1 MWSRFAIAGLLA
13 VAASMVLAL
22 PITQPNTSPTT
33 LARLPSTPVA
43 PPEAAAQSTVAASYE
58 IEVLA
63 GVGASGGPTDL
74 SETTG
79 WHPDKDTD
87 YLAIDI
93 AASADTE
100 VRAPFREVR
109 TPPPDLY
116 YYAEVVEAVTG
127 GPNVCS
133 MVEVEVYEA
142 ALSPAGI
149 PASIS
154 ELGRV
159 RYIHVAPDVEVG
171 DTIPL
176 ASGERAKPV
185 GKMVAAEA
193 AGCPFSGPHL
203 HQSANVNNDATSMW
217 RNVDVSG
224 RYEDDGL
231 GFDDYPPVAVTDP
244 AEFCSDTWIFKVYP
258 PLPTG
263 KTKAEWAPR
272 ATPFA
277 KCAAPD
283 NAPVSLTATPSG
295 GKLTLAW
302 TGPTLVAGED
312 DPIDGYRLR
321 WRQTAPS
328 NTAWSEWGNTD
339 SASRHSLTGLTNGNT
354 YAVQVRAQN
363 ASGVGPP
370 ATTSATPASTPTPTP
385 PPTEPPTQPP
395 PPATYQVT
403 VQTAGDGTGTVTPSS
418 GRYRGSQ
425 TFTASATGGSTF
437 AGWSGCDS
445 VSGSACSVNVTGPV
459 TITATF
465 DPPTY
470 QVTVLKAG
478 AGTGTVT
485 PGSGRYRGS
494 KTFTA
499 SATGGSTFAGW
510 SGCDSVSGSACS
522 VNVTGPVTITATFDP
537 PTYQVT
543 VLKAGAGTG
552 TVTPGSGRY
561 RGSKT
566 FTARAASGSTFA
578 GWSGCDSVSGS
589 VCTVNVTAAVTITA
603 TFERKTHTLRTSVS
617 VCCGSIDVS
626 PSGPYYHGDNTPVT
640 LTARPQG
647 LVFSFD
653 SWGGDCEGE
662 TSATCDLTMND
673 DMDVTV
679 AFSHSC
685 DGNTGI
691 GCGRQEDENGDG
703 EGSPPP

>member
-1 MWSRFAIAGLLA
+1 
-13 VAASMVLAL
+13 MV
-22 PITQPNTSPTT
+22 I
-33 LARLPSTPVA
+33 STPN
-43 PPEAAAQSTVAASYE
+43 PESSV
-58 IEVLA
+58 
-63 GVGASGGPTDL
+63 
-74 SETTG
+74 
-79 WHPDKDTD
+79 
-87 YLAIDI
+87 
-93 AASADTE
+93 
-100 VRAPFREVR
+100 
-109 TPPPDLY
+109 
-116 YYAEVVEAVTG
+116 
-127 GPNVCS
+127 
-133 MVEVEVYEA
+133 
-142 ALSPAGI
+142 
-149 PASIS
+149 
-154 ELGRV
+154 
-159 RYIHVAPDVEVG
+159 
-171 DTIPL
+171 
-176 ASGERAKPV
+176 
-185 GKMVAAEA
+185 
-193 AGCPFSGPHL
+193 
-203 HQSANVNNDATSMW
+203 W
-217 RNVDVSG
+217 RNAARHYRND
-224 RYEDDGL
+224 DDGL
-231 GFDDYPPVAVTDP
+231 GIDP
-244 AEFCSDTWIFKVYP
+244 ADLGYKAPFQWYCSDTWLFKIYP
-258 PLPTG
+258 PRPENKTEDEWTPQASNVSRCDSPSVPRNVQAKGAPGSINLTWSAPATGTVTSYEYRARPT
-263 KTKAEWAPR
+263 TPTAENPIPTAEATVTTAGAVSCTDNDVEVVTTSRAYGNRWAAVHCDWKKVDGGASVRSLTIDDDLEDGVEYTVHLRARNRNTDVSGAGPFAVTR
-272 ATPFA
+272 ATPGA
-277 KCAAPD
+277 
-283 NAPVSLTATPSG
+283 
-295 GKLTLAW
+295 
-302 TGPTLVAGED
+302 
-312 DPIDGYRLR
+312 
-321 WRQTAPS
+321 
-328 NTAWSEWGNTD
+328 
-339 SASRHSLTGLTNGNT
+339 
-354 YAVQVRAQN
+354 
-363 ASGVGPP
+363 
-370 ATTSATPASTPTPTP
+370 TPTPTEPPTQPPQP
-385 PPTEPPTQPP
+385 PPTEPPTPP

-510 SGCDSVSGSACS
+510 SGCDSVSGS
-522 VNVTGPVTITATFDP
+522 
-537 PTYQVT
+537 
-543 VLKAGAGTG
+543 
-552 TVTPGSGRY
+552 
-561 RGSKT
+561 
-566 FTARAASGSTFA
+566 
-578 GWSGCDSVSGS
+578 

-691 GCGRQEDENGDG
+691 GCGRQEGEDGDG